1 VREKKFFKGGEKRE
15 REKYQLERKG
25 FRVRERNSREIKIF
39 KRKKRFNNNLFQAKI
54 MKRHPE
60 MQLIENLRVETLIEE
75 ASHMYAKV
83 KNQWTLINSTE
94 MHVSVGSLVVSADDM
109 TQAVN
114 TIGIRGP
121 NQGNLTEGEG
131 SVQLTFL
138 Y

>member
-1 VREKKFFKGGEKRE
+1 LRARERNNTEREKSFKMCERKSSLKGEKKRE
-15 REKYQLERKG
+15 REKCQLEIKG

-83 KNQWTLINSTE
+83 KNPWTNK
-94 MHVSVGSLVVSADDM
+94 
-109 TQAVN
+109 
-114 TIGIRGP
+114 
-121 NQGNLTEGEG
+121 
-131 SVQLTFL
+131 
-138 Y
+138 

>member
-1 VREKKFFKGGEKRE
+1 
-15 REKYQLERKG
+15 
-25 FRVRERNSREIKIF
+25 
-39 KRKKRFNNNLFQAKI
+39 

-83 KNQWTLINSTE
+83 KNPWTLINSTE

-131 SVQLTFL
+131 SVQLTFIN
-138 Y
+138 